1 MPIELKPDHLK
12 SEPDHVLAGMLRAMH
27 MTVNT
32 VLEAFEPE
40 GGAYSS
46 AGHSHSHG
54 HSHHDHGHDHAHSQA
69 DGHDHDGHGSHA
81 H

>member
-1 MPIELKPDHLK
+1 
-12 SEPDHVLAGMLRAMH
+12 MH

-32 VLEAFEPE
+32 VHEAFEPE

-46 AGHSHSHG
+46 GGH
-54 HSHHDHGHDHAHSQA
+54 HH
-69 DGHDHDGHGSHA
+69 GHDHDGHASHE